1 MESLQAFQTV
11 AHASGFVD
19 LEECEDGTILW
30 LRRATPDR
38 ATNTHQ
44 RICMD
49 SVTNSV
55 TVYWMTP
62 LEKVVS
68 RTFRTA
74 SELKEWLALEPV
86 R

>member
-1 MESLQAFQTV
+1 MERLQAFQAV
-11 AHASGFVD
+11 AHDGGFVD
-19 LEECEDGTILW
+19 VEECADGTVLW
-30 LRRATPDR
+30 LRRETPDR

-49 SVTNSV
+49 SVTNSA

-68 RTFRTA
+68 KTFRTA
-74 SELKEWLALEPV
+74 PELKEWLALEPV